1 VCSAALG
8 QAAAQNYPAGM
19 AVPLAVP
26 LAMPL
31 AAPEEQQKS
40 TQQLNKVE
48 DPYQDGDPIRDPG
61 FRKEYLHDDGT
72 INECVPRPAICEP
85 A

>member
-1 VCSAALG
+1 MCSAALG

-19 AVPLAVP
+19 AVPLA
-26 LAMPL
+26 
-31 AAPEEQQKS
+31 APEEQHKS